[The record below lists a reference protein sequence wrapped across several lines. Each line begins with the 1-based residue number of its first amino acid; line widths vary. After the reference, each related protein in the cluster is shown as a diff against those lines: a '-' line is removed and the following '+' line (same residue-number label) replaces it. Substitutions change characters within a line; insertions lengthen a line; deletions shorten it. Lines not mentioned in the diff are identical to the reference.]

1 MMLQAI
7 LAYGCTWKSSYVSYA
22 QSGYVLPRHTSAI
35 PSIKS
40 QNILTLFKRG
50 VQLSTNSF
58 TGSKADDEVPI
69 AKPTG
74 FGGICMLDNASS
86 ALLRILAIS
95 ACEFSTLIS
104 RCSSTRA
111 FVPSEIASITSN
123 EHVHGAII
131 FRIASKINERSA
143 LTVVPTVKYRGPQS
157 HD

>member
-95 ACEFSTLIS
+95 ACGLSTLIS

-111 FVPSEIASITSN
+111 LVPSEIVSMTSTERVRCTIT
-123 EHVHGAII
+123 I
-131 FRIASKINERSA
+131 RIASKITERIE
-143 LTVVPTVKYRGPQS
+143 LTVVATVTYRGP
-157 HD
+157 